1 MQSYGLGGAEMQM
14 TVRVPDEYGEGLNRL
29 SKRLG
34 IKKSDLLRMA
44 LRQFLENTQER
55 PEEAPSRRVSHL
67 LGIAES
73 GVKDLG
79 QRHREHLIRMIR
91 ESG

>member
-1 MQSYGLGGAEMQM
+1 MQSYGLGGVEMQM
-14 TVRVPDEYGEGLNRL
+14 TVRMPDEYSEGLNRL

-44 LRQFLENTQER
+44 LRQFLENNQDR
-55 PEEAPSRRVSHL
+55 AEEVPFRRVSHL

-91 ESG
+91 EST